1 MAKKPAMSH
10 ENARAEAVGTALAT
24 IERKYGKG
32 GYIRTKTEFIDER
45 ML

>member
-1 MAKKPAMSH
+1 
-10 ENARAEAVGTALAT
+10 VL
-24 IERKYGKG
+24 ERKYGRG